1 MSLSIYAI
9 KFERM
14 QILEQGK
21 ACACFWGVMPLRLS
35 KDVSDE
41 LYELLKE
48 GENNGASFY
57 EPYYEA
63 VVNYQKKVE
72 QILDCPNISR
82 KKWMGTLKE
91 EHQEPFEDYYN
102 EENQYLME
110 FSCPITFEVFLPVL
124 DRSYDFAVRY
134 NDKVSTK
141 FRVIYNGIVFL
152 AYCKIHQDETE
163 IEFLGPEIRE
173 YLAKKLSC
181 QWWKAVVIPPCPLR
195 ETFYVLSHSEWNKRD
210 WEEYYAGKI
219 LEDIYYTEDNEIE
232 DIMYHLFC
240 LNSFLVSY
248 FGSLMSRKDAL
259 EKTTHTIQELH
270 SEVSEEYCKLSSDT
284 LWRGNK
290 KVAKQIFQLLEE
302 LYHYDKQFYDYEK
315 QKKSFREFAE
325 CEPHSKE
332 LALYCISE
340 YDYVPFPQDSIKNS
354 LAHISNELSYR
365 KTNAYVLVA
374 TLIGAAAAFLGSL
387 LSTFFG

>member
-110 FSCPITFEVFLPVL
+110 FSCPITFEVFLPVS

-141 FRVIYNGIVFL
+141 FQVIYNGIV
-152 AYCKIHQDETE
+152 
-163 IEFLGPEIRE
+163 
-173 YLAKKLSC
+173 
-181 QWWKAVVIPPCPLR
+181 
-195 ETFYVLSHSEWNKRD
+195 
-210 WEEYYAGKI
+210 
-219 LEDIYYTEDNEIE
+219 
-232 DIMYHLFC
+232 
-240 LNSFLVSY
+240 
-248 FGSLMSRKDAL
+248 
-259 EKTTHTIQELH
+259 
-270 SEVSEEYCKLSSDT
+270 
-284 LWRGNK
+284 
-290 KVAKQIFQLLEE
+290 
-302 LYHYDKQFYDYEK
+302 
-315 QKKSFREFAE
+315 
-325 CEPHSKE
+325 
-332 LALYCISE
+332 
-340 YDYVPFPQDSIKNS
+340 
-354 LAHISNELSYR
+354 
-365 KTNAYVLVA
+365 
-374 TLIGAAAAFLGSL
+374 
-387 LSTFFG
+387 

>member
-1 MSLSIYAI
+1 M
-9 KFERM
+9 
-14 QILEQGK
+14 
-21 ACACFWGVMPLRLS
+21 V
-35 KDVSDE
+35 
-41 LYELLKE
+41 
-48 GENNGASFY
+48 
-57 EPYYEA
+57 
-63 VVNYQKKVE
+63 
-72 QILDCPNISR
+72 
-82 KKWMGTLKE
+82 
-91 EHQEPFEDYYN
+91 
-102 EENQYLME
+102 
-110 FSCPITFEVFLPVL
+110 
-124 DRSYDFAVRY
+124 
-134 NDKVSTK
+134 
-141 FRVIYNGIVFL
+141 
-152 AYCKIHQDETE
+152 
-163 IEFLGPEIRE
+163 
-173 YLAKKLSC
+173 
-181 QWWKAVVIPPCPLR
+181 
-195 ETFYVLSHSEWNKRD
+195 
-210 WEEYYAGKI
+210 
-219 LEDIYYTEDNEIE
+219 
-232 DIMYHLFC
+232 YHLFC

-374 TLIGAAAAFLGSL
+374 ALIGAAAAFLGSL